1 MFHWAVRNG
10 VVVAVAALVVCVLG
24 LAAIFRVPVQMIPD
38 MDLTTITVQTTWPGA
53 TPQDIETEILI
64 EQEEYLRTIPGLS
77 KMTSEATTGQA
88 MIELEFAL
96 GTDINEVLIRANN
109 ALSQVPDY
117 PENVD
122 EPRILTSAF
131 SDNYFLFFIIRALP
145 GNPDHID
152 LEMERDFIED
162 HVQSVLERVPGV
174 SEVHIG
180 GGANRQLRV
189 YVDPARLAERGISFS
204 ELRQALR
211 SRNHDV
217 SGGDL
222 DSGKR
227 RYLVR
232 TRGRFQSP
240 QDLEATIVATR
251 DGVPVYLRDLGH
263 AVLDHAEVRTL
274 STYNGAPGIMLSIKR
289 QRGANIV
296 EVMERAVT
304 VAKRLDEEVL
314 RPRGIELLFLHSD
327 SLYIGRSVTVI
338 AQNLLLGAGL
348 AMLVLYLFLRTV
360 PSTVIGAIGIPICT
374 IAAFL
379 GLLVTGRTINVVSLA
394 GVAFAI
400 GMTLD
405 NSIVVLENI
414 HRHMQ
419 LGKERLAAAVEGIQ
433 EVWTA
438 VLASTL
444 TTVFVFL
451 PLILIEEE
459 AGQLYSDI
467 AIAISAS
474 ILFSML
480 VATTLI
486 PAAAAGYMAHDQQAG
501 NPGLL
506 ERIGMRFRDGV
517 LQFVAWMLPSIPL
530 RLLLITLVLSVTG
543 AILLFLTPKAEYLP
557 EGEEPITFSL
567 IFPPPGYNL
576 ETMDAVTQ
584 DLVATFAPHLDDSP
598 EDFDAGRTQIPAL
611 TWLMTMTSATGVQ
624 LIGGPQAP
632 HHINP
637 LIDVLTAYT
646 SELPGMLAFSARGS
660 IFSGNQGGTRSMDLD
675 ISGPQLAPIFQVAFE
690 AFLRARQVLGNPQIR
705 PSPATLSLG
714 QPMLEIHP
722 DWERAAELGIRTDE
736 LGYLIWA
743 LTDGAYHDDFYL
755 GDEKMDLYL
764 YGTNDTVRRPQDLAE
779 LPIYS
784 PLGGIV
790 PLRSIAAIHESVNTD
805 TIRRVN
811 GERTVTLSI
820 VSPRDMPLEA
830 AVQAVEQQVVGAL
843 RAEGRVPQGVTLR
856 IAGASDKL
864 HATRAALLENLL
876 IAGVLAYLL
885 MVAIFA
891 HWGYPLL
898 IMLTVPL
905 GIAGGI
911 LGLWLMNSL
920 PGIRQ
925 PFDMISMLGFLVL
938 VGIVVNNPILLVTQ
952 ARTNL
957 KAGMAVTQAVLE
969 STRAR
974 LRPIM
979 MTTLTT
985 VFGLAPLV
993 FLPRSGTELYRGLGI
1008 IVLFGLLFSTLL
1020 TLTFVPAALS
1030 LLFEGTQRRRSRLA
1044 HG

>member
-64 EQEEYLRTIPGLS
+64 EQEEYLRTIPGLV

-131 SDNYFLFFIIRALP
+131 SDNYFLFFIIRPVP
-145 GNPDHID
+145 GNPAGID
-152 LEMERDFIED
+152 LQMERDFIED

-174 SEVHIG
+174 SEVRIG
-180 GGANRQLRV
+180 GGANRQIRV
-189 YVDPARLAERGISFS
+189 YVDPARLAERRISFS

-211 SRNHDV
+211 ARNHDV

-232 TRGRFQSP
+232 TVGRFQTP
-240 QDLEATIVATR
+240 EDLEATIVTIR

-263 AVLDHAEVRTL
+263 AELDHAEVRTL
-274 STYNGAPGIMLSIKR
+274 STYNGEPGIMLSIKR

-296 EVMERAVT
+296 QVMDRAIV
-304 VAKRLDEEVL
+304 VADRLDAEVL
-314 RPRGIELLFLHSD
+314 APRGIQLLFLHSD
-327 SLYIGRSVTVI
+327 SLYVGRSVTVI
-338 AQNLLLGAGL
+338 AQNLALGAGL
-348 AMLVLYLFLRTV
+348 AMMVLYLFLRTV
-360 PSTVIGAIGIPICT
+360 PSTVIGAMGIPICT

-379 GLLVTGRTINVVSLA
+379 GLLVMGRTINVVSLA

-414 HRHMQ
+414 HRHLQ
-419 LGKERLAAAVEGIQ
+419 SGKRRLIAAVDGVK

-474 ILFSML
+474 IIFSML
-480 VATTLI
+480 VATSLI
-486 PAAAAGYMAHDQQAG
+486 PSAAAAFMTGEQRPARRSWLEAAG
-501 NPGLL
+501 RQFAARVMG
-506 ERIGMRFRDGV
+506 
-517 LQFVAWMLPSIPL
+517 FVAWILPSVPL
-530 RLLLITLVLSVTG
+530 RLALIGGVVLMTA
-543 AILLFLTPKAEYLP
+543 AILLLLTPKAEYLP
-557 EGEEPITFSL
+557 EGEEPITFSM

-576 ETMDAVTQ
+576 QTMDEITQ
-584 DLVATFAPHLDDSP
+584 NLLATFAPHLQDSP
-598 EDFDAGRTQIPAL
+598 ADFDAGRAQIPAL

-624 LIGGPQAP
+624 LIGGPKAP
-632 HHINP
+632 HHIDP

-675 ISGPQLAPIFQVAFE
+675 ISGPELAPIFQVAFE

-705 PSPATLSLG
+705 PAPATLSLG
-714 QPMLEIHP
+714 QPMLEIRP
-722 DWERAAELGIRTDE
+722 DWERTAELGIRADE

-764 YGTNDTVRRPQDLAE
+764 YATHDTVEHPQDLSQ

-790 PLRSIAAIHESVNTD
+790 PLQSVAAIRETVNTD

-811 GERTVTLSI
+811 SERTVTLSI
-820 VSPRDMPLEA
+820 VSPRDMPLES

-843 RAEGRVPQGVTLR
+843 RSEGRVPDGVTLR

-864 HATRAALLENLL
+864 DATRAALVENLIL
-876 IAGVLAYLL
+876 AVMLAYLL

-891 HWGYPLL
+891 HWGYPLI

-911 LGLWLMNSL
+911 FGLWLMNLL
-920 PGIRQ
+920 PGIHQ
-925 PFDMISMLGFLVL
+925 PLDMISMLGFLVL

-952 ARTNL
+952 ARANL
-957 KAGMAVTQAVLE
+957 NAGMAVMDAVLE
-969 STRAR
+969 STRVR

-993 FLPRSGTELYRGLGI
+993 FLPRAGTELYRGLGI
-1008 IVLFGLLFSTLL
+1008 IVLFGLLFSTLI
-1020 TLTFVPAALS
+1020 TLTFVPALVS
-1030 LLFEGTQRRRSRLA
+1030 LVFEATQRDRRRPA
-1044 HG
+1044 VA